1 MEVRVYATLR
11 LKIGQSRI
19 EVKAGPGDT
28 VRDALSE
35 VLEQHPIL
43 TADVLTD
50 EGQLADHVQVFLNG
64 RNVRLM
70 DGLDSVIQEGQKLN
84 IFPPV
89 GGG

>member
-19 EVKAGPGDT
+19 DVKAGPGDT
-28 VRDALSE
+28 VRDALGE
-35 VLEQHPIL
+35 VLERYPVL

-50 EGQLADHVQVFLNG
+50 EGELTDHVQVFLNG

-70 DGLDSVIQEGQKLN
+70 DGLDSVIQEEQKLN